1 MKYLKIILTSF
12 LLSLIVSNAYAAKG
26 AATVYKITMT
36 KLELCDSTSTD
47 SACNNPVTIGT
58 GTSPVIDIASTT
70 AGASAASYGNLG
82 LGTFGT
88 TYTYF
93 QITMKRAMT
102 IAGTADDGAGTTC
115 ITAEDGDSST
125 AAEGAADGGTPAE
138 VTLYAG
144 FVGDSGDGLTLRMNS
159 VADANGGT
167 PAVAGTVVDNSEF
180 FQYRQILTTPLTLK
194 AGVIPTV
201 KIAFGTATA
210 LEAVGNMGNC
220 TQNIAAQ
227 VGFIAGEPDVSIT
240 FE

>member
-12 LLSLIVSNAYAAKG
+12 FLSLIITNTYAAKG

-36 KLELCDSTSTD
+36 KLEMCDSASTD
-47 SACNNPVTIGT
+47 SLCNNPVTIGT
-58 GTSPVIDIASTT
+58 GTSDVIDIASTT
-70 AGASAASYGNLG
+70 AGAAAGSYGNLG
-82 LGTFGT
+82 LGKFGT

-93 QITMKRAMT
+93 QITMKRAFK
-102 IAGTADDGAGTTC
+102 IKGTAVDGAGTTC

-125 AAEGAADGGTPAE
+125 AGEGAANGGTPAE

-144 FVGDSGDGLTLRMNS
+144 FVGDSGDGLPLTMNS

-167 PAVAGTVVDNSEF
+167 PAVAGTIADNSEF
-180 FQYRQILTTPLTLK
+180 FQYREKLDTTLTLK
-194 AGVIPTV
+194 DGVIPTV

-210 LEAVGNMGNC
+210 LEAAGNMGNC